1 MTTQLFYMKKNRLTI
16 ACLLTLFLGFNGL
29 VSCKK
34 FLDSEPK
41 GAVNSAVLN
50 DANGAELL
58 ATAAYASLG
67 NGNEYSSVSDWI
79 WGSVRSD
86 DAYKGGASTGD
97 QPELDKLEQFSFLV
111 NDQSYIQ
118 NVWIWNFEGIAR
130 ANLALSVINNLSTAQ
145 YPLKLQR
152 QAEMRFLRSH
162 FYFWLVEN
170 FKNVPWIDES
180 MTTDERKKVS
190 NRQYTRDQLLEKIAA
205 DFQFGFDNL
214 PDKQTQVGRASK
226 VAAAA
231 YLAKTRLF
239 QAYKQDETHK
249 VVSISL
255 PVLNEVLKWT
265 DYVINS
271 GKHAL
276 SKDFAENFLFEF
288 ENGPESVF
296 AIQFSKDDGTPLGRE
311 DWSHNL
317 NYNMA
322 PQYGCCSF
330 HRPSDNLANAFR
342 TSSTGLPQFTTF
354 NDNTLSAPADFL
366 VNSFDPRLDHTIGIE
381 GHPFKYDP
389 SFIYQKTFARA
400 SEVYGTY
407 STMKEIMPAGS
418 PSLKRDGSR
427 LGSAK
432 NIDVIRYDDVLLWKA
447 EALIE
452 LGRQAEALPLINQI
466 RDRAASSTTRLKLA
480 NGTFATNYNIQKY
493 TDGVN
498 CTWTQEFARQALRWE
513 RRLEFAAEGQR
524 FFDLV
529 RWGIAAETLNDY
541 FKKENV
547 RHPFLKNA
555 NFTKGR
561 NEYLPIPQQEITLS
575 EGLYQQNPG
584 Y

>member
-1 MTTQLFYMKKNRLTI
+1 MRRYSKKLIFRAVAIILLFSP
-16 ACLLTLFLGFNGL
+16 FS
-29 VSCKK
+29 SCKK
-34 FLDSEPK
+34 FLDNKPK
-41 GAVNSAVLN
+41 GALSSELLQ
-50 DANGAELL
+50 DAGGAELL

-97 QPELDKLEQFSFLV
+97 QPEIDKLEQFSFIAT
-111 NDQSYIQ
+111 DQSFIQ

-130 ANLALSVINNLSTAQ
+130 ANAALQVINQLPVAQ
-145 YPLKLQR
+145 YPSKPQR

-170 FKNVPWIDES
+170 FKHVPWIDE
-180 MTTDERKKVS
+180 TVNAQQQKKVS
-190 NRQYTRDQLLEKIAA
+190 NTALTQDQLFDKIAE
-205 DFQFGFDNL
+205 DFQFGVDNL
-214 PDKQTQVGRASK
+214 PEKQTQPGRASK

-239 QAYKQDETHK
+239 QAYTQDESNNVT
-249 VVSISL
+249 SINTAR
-255 PVLNEVLKWT
+255 LNEVIKQT
-265 DYVINS
+265 DYIIGT
-271 GKHAL
+271 GKHRL
-276 SKDFAENFLFEF
+276 SNDFAENFLFEY

-322 PQYGCCSF
+322 PGTYGCCSF
-330 HRPSDNLANAFR
+330 HRPSDNMVNAFK
-342 TSSTGLPQFTTF
+342 TSSTGLPLFTTF
-354 NDNTLSAPADFL
+354 NTTLLSQPGDFFT
-366 VNSFDPRLDHTIGIE
+366 NSFDPRLDHTVGIP
-381 GHPFKYDP
+381 GHTFKYDP
-389 SFIYQKTFARA
+389 SFVYQNSFARA
-400 SEVYGTY
+400 PEVYGVY
-407 STMKEIMPAGS
+407 SAMKEVMPPGS

-432 NIDVIRYDDVLLWKA
+432 NWDIIRYADVLLWRA

-452 LGRQAEALPLINQI
+452 LGRQAEALPLINMI
-466 RDRAASSTTRLKLA
+466 RARANNSKGRLKLS
-480 NGTFATNYNIQKY
+480 NGSALSNYNIQLY
-493 TDGVN
+493 VDGVN
-498 CTWTQEFARQALRWE
+498 CTWSKDFARTALQWE
-513 RRLEFAAEGQR
+513 RRLEFAAEGAR

-529 RWGIAAETLNDY
+529 RWGIAAETLNEY
-541 FKKENV
+541 FRIEKTRHPYMQAASFKKN
-547 RHPFLKNA
+547 
-555 NFTKGR
+555 R

-575 EGLYQQNPG
+575 EGLYKQNFG